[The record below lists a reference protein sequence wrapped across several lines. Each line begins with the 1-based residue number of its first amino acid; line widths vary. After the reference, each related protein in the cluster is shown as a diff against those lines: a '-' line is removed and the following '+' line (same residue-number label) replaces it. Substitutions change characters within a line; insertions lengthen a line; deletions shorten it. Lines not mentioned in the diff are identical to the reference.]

1 MVVAYT
7 LSFFVVVDLAV
18 ADANPTFDCLLIIVE
33 VLTVLT
39 LDELLI
45 VRISFLLLLVVLP
58 FFSFDFLLVLVF
70 LIA

>member
-7 LSFFVVVDLAV
+7 LSFFVVADLAV
-18 ADANPTFDCLLIIVE
+18 ADANPTFDCFPIIVE
-33 VLTVLT
+33 VFTVLT